1 MIYRIDISS
10 VAKADADAAFLS
22 LAQYTP
28 PKRAQE
34 GIRG

>member
-10 VAKADADAAFLS
+10 VAKAEADAAFLS

-28 PKRAQE
+28 PERAQE
-34 GIRG
+34 W